1 MTAIQPATTTTVTTR
16 TGGTASGPATTTTR
30 SLLACAMAAAPVF
43 AVVSLAQAFT
53 RQGFDLTRH
62 PLSALS
68 NGSLGWIQITNF
80 LVSGALTLAGAVGL
94 RRALRGTPGGSWAPR
109 LIGVNGIGMVAAG
122 IFRMD
127 PADGFPLGT
136 PVGQPTAMSW
146 HSYLHMAAGTVAF
159 VALIAACF
167 VLGRHFTRSGQR
179 GYAIASRVAGVVFAA
194 GDGWAMTGGR
204 AGSLTLCVGVL
215 TAMIWVSVVAA
226 RLRAEAA
233 VVPHRSAT

>member
-1 MTAIQPATTTTVTTR
+1 MTMTTTTTR
-16 TGGTASGPATTTTR
+16 IGATASGSATTATR
-30 SLLACAMAAAPVF
+30 SLLACAVATAPVF

-62 PLSALS
+62 PLSVLS

-80 LVSGALTLAGAVGL
+80 LVSGVLAVAGAVGL
-94 RRALRGTPGGSWAPR
+94 RRALRGTPGGTWAPR
-109 LIGVNGIGMVAAG
+109 LIGINGIGMMAAG
-122 IFRMD
+122 VFRMD
-127 PADGFPLGT
+127 PADGFPVGT
-136 PVGQPTAMSW
+136 PAGQPAGMSW
-146 HSYLHMAAGTVAF
+146 HSYLHMAAGSVAF

-167 VLGRHFTRSGQR
+167 VLGRHFSR
-179 GYAIASRVAGVVFAA
+179 GGRRGFAVASRAAGLALAA

-226 RLRAEAA
+226 WLRACYAEGSCPPAQA
-233 VVPHRSAT
+233 SAR